1 MYIKILQEADA
12 QSYQDLRLHG
22 LRTNP
27 DAFGSTFD
35 LEDKFSLE
43 TVIER
48 IKPNMGKFVLGA
60 FADNG
65 RLVGIVTFIREN
77 GVKTSHK
84 GNVFGMYVTGDMRG
98 KGVGKNLMSEL
109 IKNSKAIVGLEQINL
124 TVVANNDSAKNLYKS
139 LGFQIYG
146 LERRALKHNEKYLDE
161 ELMVLHLAGSRLS
174 VNLQQK

>member
-1 MYIKILQEADA
+1 MHIKILQETDA
-12 QSYQDLRLHG
+12 QCYQDVRLNG

-35 LEDKFSLE
+35 REDKFSLE

-48 IKPNMGKFVLGA
+48 IKPNNDKFVLGA
-60 FADNG
+60 FDDKDI
-65 RLVGIVTFIREN
+65 LVGIVTFVRDN

-84 GNVFGMYVTGDMRG
+84 SNVFGMYVAKDMRG
-98 KGVGKNLMSEL
+98 KGVGKKLMYEL
-109 IKNSKAIVGLEQINL
+109 IRISKGIVGLEQINL
-124 TVVANNDSAKNLYKS
+124 TVVAYNDSAKNLYKS

-161 ELMVLHLAGSRLS
+161 ELMVLHLDS
-174 VNLQQK
+174 K

>member
-1 MYIKILQEADA
+1 MHIKILQETDA
-12 QSYQDLRLHG
+12 QCYQDVRLNG

-35 LEDKFSLE
+35 REDKFSLE

-48 IKPNMGKFVLGA
+48 IKPNNDKFVLGA
-60 FADNG
+60 FDDKDI
-65 RLVGIVTFIREN
+65 LVGIVTFVRDN
-77 GVKTSHK
+77 GVKTYHK
-84 GNVFGMYVTGDMRG
+84 ANVFGMYVAKDMRG
-98 KGVGKNLMSEL
+98 KGVGKKLMYEL
-109 IKNSKAIVGLEQINL
+109 IRISKGIVGLEQINL

-161 ELMVLHLAGSRLS
+161 ELMVLHLDS
-174 VNLQQK
+174 K